1 MRLFSL
7 IARFGAPLSEGP
19 RQRAPHWPAD
29 LPPHLPVADVV
40 VAVERAAAWLL
51 ERQHED
57 GYWVAEL
64 EADVSITAE
73 YLLLGHFIGRVRHI
87 QERKA
92 ARFILDRQG
101 ADGGWPI
108 YHGGPSNVS
117 ATAKAYLAL
126 RAAGYPAEDR
136 TLRDARTLV
145 LDMGGLPAVNTF
157 TKTQFALVGQFDWQ
171 SVPAIPVEIAL
182 LSRWAGFHLGAIS
195 YWSRATLV
203 PLSILASRRAV
214 RRLAGD
220 AGRGELVRAAAD
232 EAPPLPRLS
241 APILSWRNLF
251 LLVERGIKRYERSGG
266 GRLRARATEA
276 ALDWMAP
283 RMGEG
288 GLGAIYPAMAG
299 AVMAL
304 HHLGRPLDDPLLA
317 RALAALDD
325 LVIEDATR
333 ARVQPC
339 RSPVWDTA
347 VAMNALGAAG
357 LAPAHPALVRGAAW
371 LASKEV
377 RRRGDWADRA
387 RPVEPS
393 GWAFQFENEWYP
405 DVDDTAA
412 ALLAMT
418 RAATPATPAEALAVR
433 RGVEWLLAMQSSNGG
448 WGAFDV
454 DNDRLV
460 LNHIPFADHGALLD
474 PPTADLTGRCLEVLG
489 HLGYDRRFGPAARGI
504 AFLRREQEPDGSWYG
519 RWGVNYL
526 YGTWSVLAGLAAIGE
541 PMDQPYVQQA
551 VQWLVA
557 RQHADGGWGESCAS
571 YEAGKPEA
579 VRDVLSHQATTG
591 PSQFAGAASAQ
602 AQLCTVS
609 STPSQTAWALLG
621 LLHAGAVRH
630 PAVARGV
637 DYLVATQRADGTW
650 DEDAFTGTGFPRV
663 FYLRYHLYR
672 HTFPLWALGLY
683 VAAMRNAR

>member
-1 MRLFSL
+1 MRLLSL
-7 IARFGAPLSEGP
+7 LSRLRPPVPDGSAAHAS
-19 RQRAPHWPAD
+19 RWPAD
-29 LPPHLPVADVV
+29 RPHAAPAPGAVAGA
-40 VAVERAAAWLL
+40 VAGARAYLL
-51 ERQHED
+51 ERQHAG
-57 GYWVAEL
+57 GYWLAEL

-73 YLLLGHFIGRVRHI
+73 YLLLRHFLGSVNHI

-92 ARFILDRQG
+92 AHLLLDRQQ

-117 ATAKAYLAL
+117 TSAKAYLAL
-126 RAAGYPAEDR
+126 RAAGFPASDR
-136 TLRDARTLV
+136 ALRRARSFV
-145 LDMGGLPAVNTF
+145 LAQGGLPAANTF
-157 TKTQFALVGQFDWQ
+157 TKAQFALVGHFDWR
-171 SVPAIPVEIAL
+171 SVPAIPVEIVL
-182 LSRWAGFHLGAIS
+182 LPRWAGFHLGAVS

-203 PLSILASRRAV
+203 PLSILASLRAV
-214 RRLAGD
+214 RRLPGD

-241 APILSWRNLF
+241 APLVSWRNLF
-251 LLVERGIKRYERSGG
+251 LLAERSVNRYEQMGT
-266 GRLRARATEA
+266 GRTRTRAIEA
-276 ALDWMAP
+276 ALAWMTP

-299 AVMAL
+299 AAMAL
-304 HHLGRPLDDPLLA
+304 HVLGRPLDDPLLA
-317 RALAALDD
+317 RALAALER
-325 LVIEDATR
+325 LVLEDGTR
-333 ARVQPC
+333 MRVQPC
-339 RSPVWDTA
+339 LSPVWDTA
-347 VAMNALGAAG
+347 IAMNALGAAG
-357 LAPAHPALVRGAAW
+357 LPPSHRALADGAAW
-371 LASKEV
+371 LASREV
-377 RRRGDWADRA
+377 RRRGDWAARA

-393 GWAFQFENEWYP
+393 GWAFQFENDDYP

-412 ALLAMT
+412 VLLAMT
-418 RAATPATPAEALAVR
+418 RAARPSNAAQAAAVR
-433 RGVEWLLAMQSSNGG
+433 RGVDWLLAMQSGNGG

-460 LNHIPFADHGALLD
+460 FNQIPFADHGALLD

-489 HLGYDRRFGPAARGI
+489 QEGYDRTFGPAARAI

-526 YGTWSVLAGLAAIGE
+526 YGTWSVLAGLRAIGE
-541 PMDQPYVQQA
+541 PTDQPYIRQA
-551 VQWLVA
+551 VQWLIA

-571 YEAGKPEA
+571 YEAGRPEA
-579 VRDVLSHQATTG
+579 DV
-591 PSQFAGAASAQ
+591 P
-602 AQLCTVS
+602 

-630 PAVARGV
+630 PAVARGI

-650 DEDAFTGTGFPRV
+650 DEALFTGTGFPRV

-672 HTFPLWALGLY
+672 HAFPLWALGLY
-683 VAAMRNAR
+683 ESLARDAG